1 MKCQALFSMKSKKK
15 NLTIL
20 GIYPH
25 AFGRK
30 GYCDIPRLSICNV
43 TLLLLDYLS

>member
-1 MKCQALFSMKSKKK
+1 MKSQALFSMKSKK

-43 TLLLLDYLS
+43 TPLLLDY